1 MQPSLA
7 SRLRLALL
15 MVLGVYPLITLY
27 LYAIFPLTDGWQLW
41 QRTMV
46 LVPLMVVSIVF
57 GLMPFIQKRFGGFIA
72 GRRPA
77 PAPQPNAQPAE

>member
-15 MVLGVYPLITLY
+15 LVLGVYPLITLY

-41 QRTMV
+41 QRTLV
-46 LVPLMVVSIVF
+46 LVPLMVLSIVF
-57 GLMPFIQKRFGGFIA
+57 GLMPFIQKRFGAFIA
-72 GRRPA
+72 GRKSA
-77 PAPQPNAQPAE
+77 PASGPSAQPAE

>member
-15 MVLGVYPLITLY
+15 MVLGVYPIITLY
-27 LYAIFPLTDGWQLW
+27 LYALFPLTDGWQLW
-41 QRTMV
+41 QRTLV

-77 PAPQPNAQPAE
+77 PTPAPSAQPAE

>member
-15 MVLGVYPLITLY
+15 LVFGVYPVITLY
-27 LYAIFPLTDGWQLW
+27 LYALFPLTQGWELW
-41 QRTMV
+41 QRTLV
-46 LVPLMVVSIVF
+46 LVPLMVLTIVF
-57 GLMPFIQKRFGGFIA
+57 VVMPFIQKRFGGFIV

-77 PAPQPNAQPAE
+77 PTTQPATQPAE

>member
-15 MVLGVYPLITLY
+15 LVLGVYPLITLY

-41 QRTMV
+41 QRTLV
-46 LVPLMVVSIVF
+46 LVPLMVLSIVF

-72 GRRPA
+72 GRSSA
-77 PAPQPNAQPAE
+77 PASGPSAQPAE